1 MLQNL
6 GFYLMFGAFLMGA
19 MERHLETRNRNEPAI
34 ANNRIASACFA
45 GVVAVMLL
53 YPVIAYGGAE
63 MLRVFGAILGVT
75 ALGLLA
81 LAANTIIGG
90 FNWFPDAPRKIMA
103 WLEQREEFLRRY
115 VFPMTYA
122 TALLGLAYQA
132 GVTLL

>member
-6 GFYLMFGAFLMGA
+6 GFYLMFSAFLMAA
-19 MERHLETRNRNEPAI
+19 MERHLETRGRNEPEI
-34 ANNRIASACFA
+34 ENNRLATACFA
-45 GVVAVMLL
+45 GVIGVMLI
-53 YPVIAYGGAE
+53 YPIFLAGGAE
-63 MLRVFGAILGVT
+63 MARVFGTLLGVA

-90 FNWFPDAPRKIMA
+90 FNWFPEAPRKILA
-103 WLEQREEFLRRY
+103 WLERHEEFLRKY